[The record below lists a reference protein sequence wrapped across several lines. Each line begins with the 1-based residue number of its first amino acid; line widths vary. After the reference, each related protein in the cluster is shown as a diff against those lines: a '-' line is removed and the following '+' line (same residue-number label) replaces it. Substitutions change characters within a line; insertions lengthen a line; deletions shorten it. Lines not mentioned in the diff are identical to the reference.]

1 MNIRKLSVIA
11 LVIAG
16 VSSPVLAQE
25 VDGPAAQKPVH
36 ALRHYRSSYNEVQGP
51 AFVAPRAGAYGA
63 SIPDNQ
69 FDRSR
74 PGGIDPDFNPSGS

>member
-1 MNIRKLSVIA
+1 MNMRTLSVIA
-11 LVIAG
+11 LVTAA

-25 VDGPAAQKPVH
+25 VDGSAAQKPAH
-36 ALRHYRSSYNEVQGP
+36 ALRHYRSTYNEVQGP
-51 AFVAPRAGAYGA
+51 QFVAPRVGAYG
-63 SIPDNQ
+63 DLGTGGK